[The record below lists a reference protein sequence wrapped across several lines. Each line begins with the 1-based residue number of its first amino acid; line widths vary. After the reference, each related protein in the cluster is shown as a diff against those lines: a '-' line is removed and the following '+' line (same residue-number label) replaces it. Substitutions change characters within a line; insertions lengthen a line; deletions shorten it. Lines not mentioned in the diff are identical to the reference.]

1 MQKPLTSPKIREM
14 LDETTIRNAVAGDLD
29 ALKKVIDYYESYIDK
44 YALRRKS
51 DGFGNVW
58 NEIDP
63 DVKTSLQLSLTVAI
77 MKFKFR

>member
-1 MQKPLTSPKIREM
+1 MPLTRPKTREM
-14 LDETTIRNAVAGDLD
+14 LDEITIRNAVAGNLD
-29 ALKKVIDYYESYIDK
+29 ALKKVIDYYEPYIDK

-51 DGFGNVW
+51 DGFGNAW

-63 DVKTSLQLSLTVAI
+63 DAKTSLQLSLTVAI